1 MSRKV
6 YQCIKGE
13 CVSKANSRRLV
24 YVGGKPRFIKSKKGL
39 EFIKTIEE
47 QVAPCKFLEGDLHA
61 TIKIYY
67 SSRRPD
73 LDASLVLDGLEGI
86 WFKNDR
92 AFKRII
98 TEKYLSKE
106 NPRVEVSVEEIE
118 WDELG
123 STHKT
128 GD

>member
-1 MSRKV
+1 
-6 YQCIKGE
+6 
-13 CVSKANSRRLV
+13 
-24 YVGGKPRFIKSKKGL
+24 VGGKPRFIKSKKGL

-47 QVAPCKFLEGDLHA
+47 QVAPCKFLEGDLQA

-128 GD
+128 GE